1 MQPVLELQSFTV
13 GDATECV
20 IRNLTAFEQCH
31 CPQETII
38 CNYIVLLD
46 HLIDTAEDVDLLV
59 EKKILVNWLGNNEAV
74 ATLIN
79 KLCHQIV

>member
-1 MQPVLELQSFTV
+1 MQPILEIPSFTV

-20 IRNLTAFEQCH
+20 IRNLMALEQCH
-31 CPQETII
+31 YPRKAYI

-46 HLIDTAEDVDLLV
+46 HLINTAEDVDLLV
-59 EKKILVNWLGNNEAV
+59 EKKVLFNWLGSNKAV

-79 KLCHQIV
+79 